1 MSKLSKSIPCIA
13 VAIAVYAFYAFAYGA
28 TLQYGEQYQ
37 LFQSTTGYFLKLFTR
52 PGGLA
57 MYAGRFL
64 TQFFI
69 APQIGAIFISILA
82 TGIFACIAAL
92 SKSSRYGY
100 QMAFLVALLSACI
113 LLDRQMLLNG
123 LVCISIGCVI
133 LLSINSIKSDKLV
146 TALLPIIVF
155 ATYWIAGGI
164 PAAFVVGYVLCDF
177 FMTKKDKSLLVSSL
191 LSVLVVVA
199 SPFVARQLFG
209 VQLNATRA
217 FLGADYS
224 RYVIFLPTLPIAIGG
239 LLAFLPII
247 NKILYSSFLQKFDK
261 PSRHFSIS
269 SVTVWILAFSV
280 VSAVF
285 GSNVD
290 FNTNRNCAIEYNV
303 RTQNWKKAVELTDNK
318 HQTDAITTSYLN
330 LALAKT
336 NRLGDKMFSFKQIG
350 ALGLIPD
357 FETDSDVSM
366 ALSEIYYHLG
376 FINFAERFA
385 FEAAKANPDYQ
396 ESVRAVKRLAE
407 TNIIKKNYPL
417 ARKYLA
423 MLENTA
429 FYAKWAQKCRRAI
442 DSNRTDENPEWA
454 RLRSFQN
461 DNDYF
466 YAEKEK
472 DAMLI
477 DNFSTNQNNRQAFEY
492 LMAFYLLNKDIEHF
506 MQYADYGGRFYGIAY
521 PRAFREAAIFHLRM
535 TNPEAVKDFGTAD
548 RLMLDQFYEF
558 GKIYNTNHHD
568 SRLAARFGDTYW
580 FYLFNE

>member
-1 MSKLSKSIPCIA
+1 MSKLSKPIPCIA

-37 LFQSTTGYFLKLFTR
+37 LFQSTTGYFLGLLAR

-57 MYAGRFL
+57 MYVGRFL

-69 APQIGAIFISILA
+69 IPLVGAIFISMLS
-82 TGIFACIAAL
+82 TGIFACVLRL
-92 SKSSRYGY
+92 SKSSKYGC
-100 QMAFLVALLSACI
+100 QMAVLVALLSACI
-113 LLDRQMLLNG
+113 LLDRQTLLNG
-123 LVCISIGCVI
+123 LVCISIGCFI
-133 LLSINSIKSDKLV
+133 LLLINSIKNDRLV
-146 TALLPIIVF
+146 AALLPIIVF

-164 PAAFVVGYVLCDF
+164 PAAIVAGYVLCNYF
-177 FMTKKDKSLLVSSL
+177 VAQKDKSLLVSALISL
-191 LSVLVVVA
+191 LIVVA
-199 SPFVARQLFG
+199 SPFMARQLFG

-224 RYVIFLPTLPIAIGG
+224 RYVIFLPTLPIAIGC

-247 NKILYSSFLQKFDK
+247 DKLLNSNFLQKFDK
-261 PSRHFSIS
+261 PSHRIS
-269 SVTVWILAFSV
+269 VSYVTVWILVFSV
-280 VSAVF
+280 VVAVF
-285 GSNVD
+285 ASNVD
-290 FNTNRNCAIEYNV
+290 FNTNRKCAIEYNV
-303 RTQNWKKAVELTDNK
+303 RTQNWKKAVEIADNE
-318 HQTDAITTSYLN
+318 QEFDAITMSYIN
-330 LALAKT
+330 L
-336 NRLGDKMFSFKQIG
+336 QIG
-350 ALGLIPD
+350 PLGLIPD

-385 FEAAKANPDYQ
+385 FEAAKASPDYQ

-417 ARKYLA
+417 ACKYLA

-429 FYAKWAQKCRRAI
+429 FYAKWARKARRAI
-442 DSNRTDENPEWA
+442 DSNRTDENAEWA
-454 RLRSFQN
+454 QLRSFQN
-461 DNDYF
+461 ASDY
-466 YAEKEK
+466 YYTEREK
-472 DAMLI
+472 DAMLF
-477 DNFSTNQNNRQAFEY
+477 DKFSMNQNNRLAYEY

-506 MQYADYGGRFYGIAY
+506 MQNAEYGGRFYGIAF

-548 RLMLDQFYEF
+548 RLMLDKFYEF
-558 GKIYNTNHHD
+558 GKIYNANHHD

>member
-1 MSKLSKSIPCIA
+1 MSKLSKSIPYLA
-13 VAIAVYAFYAFAYGA
+13 VAIAVYAFYAFVYGA

-37 LFQSTTGYFLKLFTR
+37 LFQSTTGYFLKLLTR

-69 APQIGAIFISILA
+69 CPPVGAIFISLLS
-82 TGIFACIAAL
+82 TGVFACIAAL

-123 LVCISIGCVI
+123 LVSISIGCLI
-133 LLSINSIKSDKLV
+133 LLSINLIKSDKFV
-146 TALLPIIVF
+146 AALLPIIVF

-164 PAAFVVGYVLCDF
+164 PAAFIVGYVLCDF

-224 RYVIFLPTLPIAIGG
+224 RYVIFLPTLPIAIGC

-247 NKILYSSFLQKFDK
+247 NKLLNCNFLQKFDK
-261 PSRHFSIS
+261 PSRRFSVS
-269 SVTVWILAFSV
+269 SVTIWILAFSV
-280 VSAVF
+280 VVAVF
-285 GSNVD
+285 ASNVD
-290 FNTNRNCAIEYNV
+290 FNTNRKCAIEYNV
-303 RTQNWKKAVELTDNK
+303 RMQNWKNAVEIVDNE
-318 HQTDAITTSYLN
+318 QETDALTMSYIN

-336 NRLGDKMFSFKQIG
+336 NRLGEKMFAYKQIG
-350 ALGLIPD
+350 STGLIPD

-385 FEAAKANPDYQ
+385 FEAAKASPDYQ

-423 MLENTA
+423 MLEKTA
-429 FYAKWAQKCRRAI
+429 FYAKWAKKARRAI
-442 DSNRTDENPEWA
+442 DSNRTDENAEWA
-454 RLRSFQN
+454 QLRSFQN
-461 DNDYF
+461 ASDY
-466 YAEKEK
+466 YYTEREK
-472 DAMLI
+472 DAMLF
-477 DNFSTNQNNRQAFEY
+477 DKFSMNQNNRLAYEC

-506 MQYADYGGRFYGIAY
+506 MQYAEYGGRFYGIAF

-548 RLMLDQFYEF
+548 RLMLDKFYEF
-558 GKIYNTNHHD
+558 GKIYNANHHD